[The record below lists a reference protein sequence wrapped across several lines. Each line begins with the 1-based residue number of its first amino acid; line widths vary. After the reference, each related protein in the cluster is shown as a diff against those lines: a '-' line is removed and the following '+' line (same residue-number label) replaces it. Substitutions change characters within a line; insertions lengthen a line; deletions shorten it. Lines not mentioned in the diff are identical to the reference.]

1 MLFFPLVVVL
11 VCLSVHFSSLFS
23 LEQQASSSLFS
34 FIIAEKKKK
43 KKKSKKLQMKS
54 KRVFGYSSQ
63 EYEEEDLAYDTPER
77 KKKQKGGG
85 RSNSKAVNNFGTFFC
100 FYEFD
105 LKIEFL
111 CADDTTTTS
120 KYENKVDGRLLVV
133 DDDNLP
139 DEPYLPMSQVRE
151 DEENNINISGEIPM
165 SQMRQNP
172 NILRASE
179 PLIVQDYYTKSRERN
194 KGKVVNDP
202 VHNHMY
208 FSGKLCDVI
217 DTPQMQRLRE
227 LKQLGTAY
235 YVFPGASHNRFEH
248 SLGTSHLAS
257 NVYETLTRSTR
268 SLKWDAE
275 DKLCVQLAGLCHDLG
290 HGPYSHVFDNEFL
303 PLRLG
308 KAEAKKWSHEDM
320 SCDMFEWLVEDN
332 GVDLS
337 PKIVQK
343 VKDLISSN
351 DSGYKQNKFL
361 FDIVANKRN
370 SVDVDK
376 FEYLMRDSK
385 NTGISAS
392 VDMNRLISFMKVIDD
407 EICFKA
413 SEVYNVYRLFDM
425 RANMHHVV
433 YTHKKAKAVE
443 YMIVDAMVE
452 ADVGWNSRISHAIRD
467 PKEFIKLDDT
477 IVKQIEFSN
486 EPELQKARDIIKRLR
501 KRDLYVFVNE
511 YTVPEEY
518 LSDFKDVTEE
528 DISTSYE
535 SNSTSNTIPGGLKP
549 EMIIVHNV
557 KIDYS
562 MKDKDP
568 VSRVKFFQEL
578 TDEESFHIDRSK
590 VSSLLPT
597 NFLERKVRVYSRI
610 RDHDVEEA
618 IAKAFSNFQ
627 RKMYGGCEIQATPSR
642 SRKKRGHSLGHES
655 QRERGTA
662 TTPNGTQRSAH
673 TDV

>member
-1 MLFFPLVVVL
+1 MN
-11 VCLSVHFSSLFS
+11 SLFLS
-23 LEQQASSSLFS
+23 IGGRNVVPNNSIKED
-34 FIIAEKKKK
+34 
-43 KKKSKKLQMKS
+43 
-54 KRVFGYSSQ
+54 
-63 EYEEEDLAYDTPER
+63 EEEL
-77 KKKQKGGG
+77 
-85 RSNSKAVNNFGTFFC
+85 
-100 FYEFD
+100 
-105 LKIEFL
+105 IE
-111 CADDTTTTS
+111 
-120 KYENKVDGRLLVV
+120 NQ
-133 DDDNLP
+133 P

-151 DEENNINISGEIPM
+151 DNLDDCYNNEIPM

-172 NILRASE
+172 NILRANE
-179 PLIVQDYYTKSRERN
+179 PIVQDYYTKSERN

-351 DSGYKQNKFL
+351 ESGYTENRFL

-452 ADVGWNSRISHAIRD
+452 ADIGWNSRISQAIRD
-467 PKEFIKLDDT
+467 PREFVKLDDT

-518 LSDFKDVTEE
+518 LRDFKDVTAE

-535 SNSTSNTIPGGLKP
+535 SNSTTSNTIPGGLKP

-578 TDEESFHIDRSK
+578 TDDESFHIDRAK

-642 SRKKRGHSLGHES
+642 SRKKRGHSLGHET
-655 QRERGTA
+655 RTTNG
-662 TTPNGTQRSAH
+662 TTPNGTQRSAD
-673 TDV
+673 TGV

>member
-1 MLFFPLVVVL
+1 M
-11 VCLSVHFSSLFS
+11 
-23 LEQQASSSLFS
+23 
-34 FIIAEKKKK
+34 
-43 KKKSKKLQMKS
+43 KKSTRS
-54 KRVFGYSSQ
+54 RPRNDDDDDDDGNR
-63 EYEEEDLAYDTPER
+63 EEELAYDTPDR
-77 KKKQKGGG
+77 KKRSTGATTALCDAGPSECNG
-85 RSNSKAVNNFGTFFC
+85 R
-100 FYEFD
+100 
-105 LKIEFL
+105 
-111 CADDTTTTS
+111 TS
-120 KYENKVDGRLLVV
+120 KHARGVKEEGEPSEACNV
-133 DDDNLP
+133 P

-151 DEENNINISGEIPM
+151 DNINNDDAYDDIPM

-172 NILRASE
+172 NILRANE
-179 PLIVQDYYTKSRERN
+179 PIVQDYYTKSERN

-208 FSGKLCDVI
+208 FSGKMCDVI

-308 KAEAKKWSHEDM
+308 KAEADKWSHEDM

-332 GVDLS
+332 NVDLS

-351 DSGYKQNKFL
+351 DKGYEKNKFL

-452 ADVGWNSRISHAIRD
+452 ADIGWNSRISHAIRD

-477 IVKQIEFSN
+477 IAKQIEFSS
-486 EPELQKARDIIKRLR
+486 EPELQKARDIMKRLR

-518 LSDFKDVTEE
+518 LSDFKAVTAE

-535 SNSTSNTIPGGLKP
+535 SNSTSNTLPGGLKP

-568 VSRVKFFQEL
+568 VSKVKFFQEL
-578 TDEESFHIDRSK
+578 TDDESFHIDRAK

-610 RDHDVEEA
+610 RDHNVEDA

-642 SRKKRGHSLGHES
+642 SRKKRGHSLGHE
-655 QRERGTA
+655 RERVQVAPVGVS
-662 TTPNGTQRSAH
+662 TPSGTQRSAH
-673 TDV
+673 TDI

>member
-1 MLFFPLVVVL
+1 LN
-11 VCLSVHFSSLFS
+11 SLFLS
-23 LEQQASSSLFS
+23 IGGRNVVPNNSIKED
-34 FIIAEKKKK
+34 
-43 KKKSKKLQMKS
+43 
-54 KRVFGYSSQ
+54 
-63 EYEEEDLAYDTPER
+63 EEEL
-77 KKKQKGGG
+77 
-85 RSNSKAVNNFGTFFC
+85 
-100 FYEFD
+100 
-105 LKIEFL
+105 IE
-111 CADDTTTTS
+111 
-120 KYENKVDGRLLVV
+120 NQ
-133 DDDNLP
+133 P

-151 DEENNINISGEIPM
+151 DNLDDCYNNEIPM

-172 NILRASE
+172 NILRANE
-179 PLIVQDYYTKSRERN
+179 PIVQDYYTKSERN

-351 DSGYKQNKFL
+351 ESGYTENRFL

-452 ADVGWNSRISHAIRD
+452 ADIGWNSRISHAIRD
-467 PKEFIKLDDT
+467 PREFVKLDDT

-518 LSDFKDVTEE
+518 LRDFKDVTAE

-535 SNSTSNTIPGGLKP
+535 SNSTTSNTIPGGLKP

-578 TDEESFHIDRSK
+578 TDDESFHIDRAK

-627 RKMYGGCEIQATPSR
+627 RKMYGGCEIQVTPSR
-642 SRKKRGHSLGHES
+642 SRKKRGHSLGHET
-655 QRERGTA
+655 RTTNG
-662 TTPNGTQRSAH
+662 TTPNGTQRSAD
-673 TDV
+673 TGV

>member
-1 MLFFPLVVVL
+1 
-11 VCLSVHFSSLFS
+11 
-23 LEQQASSSLFS
+23 
-34 FIIAEKKKK
+34 
-43 KKKSKKLQMKS
+43 
-54 KRVFGYSSQ
+54 
-63 EYEEEDLAYDTPER
+63 
-77 KKKQKGGG
+77 
-85 RSNSKAVNNFGTFFC
+85 
-100 FYEFD
+100 
-105 LKIEFL
+105 
-111 CADDTTTTS
+111 
-120 KYENKVDGRLLVV
+120 
-133 DDDNLP
+133 
-139 DEPYLPMSQVRE
+139 
-151 DEENNINISGEIPM
+151 
-165 SQMRQNP
+165 MRQNP
-172 NILRASE
+172 NILRANE
-179 PLIVQDYYTKSRERN
+179 PIVQDYYTKSERN

-351 DSGYKQNKFL
+351 ESGYTKNRFL

-452 ADVGWNSRISHAIRD
+452 ADIGWNSRISHAIRD
-467 PKEFIKLDDT
+467 PREFVKLDDT

-518 LSDFKDVTEE
+518 LRDFKDVTAE

-578 TDEESFHIDRSK
+578 TDDESFHIDRAK

-642 SRKKRGHSLGHES
+642 SRKKRGHSLGHET
-655 QRERGTA
+655 RTTNG
-662 TTPNGTQRSAH
+662 TTPNGTQRSAD
-673 TDV
+673 TGV

>member
-1 MLFFPLVVVL
+1 MN
-11 VCLSVHFSSLFS
+11 SLFLS
-23 LEQQASSSLFS
+23 IGGRNVVPNNSIKED
-34 FIIAEKKKK
+34 
-43 KKKSKKLQMKS
+43 
-54 KRVFGYSSQ
+54 
-63 EYEEEDLAYDTPER
+63 EEEL
-77 KKKQKGGG
+77 
-85 RSNSKAVNNFGTFFC
+85 
-100 FYEFD
+100 
-105 LKIEFL
+105 IE
-111 CADDTTTTS
+111 
-120 KYENKVDGRLLVV
+120 NQ
-133 DDDNLP
+133 P

-151 DEENNINISGEIPM
+151 DNLDDCYNNEIPM

-172 NILRASE
+172 NILRANE
-179 PLIVQDYYTKSRERN
+179 PIVQDYYTKSERN

-351 DSGYKQNKFL
+351 ESGYTENRFL

-452 ADVGWNSRISHAIRD
+452 ADIGWNSRISHAIRD
-467 PKEFIKLDDT
+467 PREFVKLDDT

-518 LSDFKDVTEE
+518 LRDFKDVTAE

-535 SNSTSNTIPGGLKP
+535 SNSTTSNTIPGGLKP

-578 TDEESFHIDRSK
+578 TDDESFHIDRAK

-627 RKMYGGCEIQATPSR
+627 RKMYGGCEIQVTPSR
-642 SRKKRGHSLGHES
+642 SRKKRGHSLGHET
-655 QRERGTA
+655 RTTNG
-662 TTPNGTQRSAH
+662 TTPNGTQRSAD
-673 TDV
+673 TGV

>member
-1 MLFFPLVVVL
+1 
-11 VCLSVHFSSLFS
+11 
-23 LEQQASSSLFS
+23 
-34 FIIAEKKKK
+34 
-43 KKKSKKLQMKS
+43 
-54 KRVFGYSSQ
+54 
-63 EYEEEDLAYDTPER
+63 
-77 KKKQKGGG
+77 
-85 RSNSKAVNNFGTFFC
+85 
-100 FYEFD
+100 
-105 LKIEFL
+105 
-111 CADDTTTTS
+111 
-120 KYENKVDGRLLVV
+120 
-133 DDDNLP
+133 
-139 DEPYLPMSQVRE
+139 
-151 DEENNINISGEIPM
+151 
-165 SQMRQNP
+165 
-172 NILRASE
+172 
-179 PLIVQDYYTKSRERN
+179 
-194 KGKVVNDP
+194 
-202 VHNHMY
+202 
-208 FSGKLCDVI
+208 
-217 DTPQMQRLRE
+217 
-227 LKQLGTAY
+227 
-235 YVFPGASHNRFEH
+235 
-248 SLGTSHLAS
+248 
-257 NVYETLTRSTR
+257 
-268 SLKWDAE
+268 LKWDAE

-337 PKIVQK
+337 PRIVQK

>member
-1 MLFFPLVVVL
+1 MN
-11 VCLSVHFSSLFS
+11 SLFLS
-23 LEQQASSSLFS
+23 IGGRNVVPNNSIKED
-34 FIIAEKKKK
+34 
-43 KKKSKKLQMKS
+43 
-54 KRVFGYSSQ
+54 
-63 EYEEEDLAYDTPER
+63 EEEL
-77 KKKQKGGG
+77 
-85 RSNSKAVNNFGTFFC
+85 
-100 FYEFD
+100 
-105 LKIEFL
+105 IE
-111 CADDTTTTS
+111 
-120 KYENKVDGRLLVV
+120 NQ
-133 DDDNLP
+133 P

-151 DEENNINISGEIPM
+151 DNLDDCYNNEIPM

-172 NILRASE
+172 NILRANE
-179 PLIVQDYYTKSRERN
+179 PIVQDYYTKSERN

-351 DSGYKQNKFL
+351 ESGYTKNRFL

-452 ADVGWNSRISHAIRD
+452 ADIGWNSRISHAIRD
-467 PKEFIKLDDT
+467 PREFVKLDDT

-518 LSDFKDVTEE
+518 LRDFKDVTAE

-535 SNSTSNTIPGGLKP
+535 SNSTTSNTIPGGLKP

-578 TDEESFHIDRSK
+578 TDDESFHIDRAK

-627 RKMYGGCEIQATPSR
+627 RKMYGGCEIQVTPSR
-642 SRKKRGHSLGHES
+642 SRKKRGHSLGHET
-655 QRERGTA
+655 RTTNG
-662 TTPNGTQRSAH
+662 TTPNGTQRSAD
-673 TDV
+673 TGV